1 MKNKLLLTTMVLLL
15 LLSPKVNFGQAP
27 NLGTTADFALFTSV
41 GAVSN
46 AGTTYLTKV
55 TGNVGT
61 NSAPTI
67 TGFGNVDGQMHYGGD
82 PASTQASADL
92 IIAYGD
98 ISTAIPTF
106 ALAPLIGNGQILNAG
121 VYAVTTPT
129 VTLDNDL
136 ILDGQ
141 GDPSALFIIHL
152 NGAFNTNANSEVVLI
167 NGAQACN
174 VYWKVEGQVAMAT
187 ETSMKGTLIVN
198 NAAIDM
204 ATGVTLEGRALST
217 AGAIT
222 VESLLAYTP
231 RGCGLPLLT
240 GPLAPNLASME
251 CYTIFSS
258 DGPVDNVGITNV
270 VGDVGTNNG
279 TVTGFDPLLV
289 VGIIHTVPDPSTVLA
304 ASDLLNAYADLNA
317 LPFDIELLFP
327 AQFGHNLVLTPHT
340 YIMNGAVTFT
350 DTVFLNA
357 EGNPNAVFVIQV
369 KGAFA
374 TTTFSNVV
382 MINGTKAENIYWMVD
397 GAVSINDFSIFN
409 GTIICNN
416 GAMDLTNGVELY
428 GRALTTT
435 GALSTFAINA
445 TMPPGCGGTAA
456 PLIITQPTDQTA
468 CNGDSVSFTVSATG
482 TNLTYQWR
490 IGTTNLVDGGNISG
504 ATTATL
510 TINPATLLD
519 VASNYNVVVTGD
531 FAPSETSNNV
541 SLTIN
546 PIATSN
552 TNATICQGD
561 SILIGGVFQNSPGI
575 YTDTIVGGSSL
586 GCDSVIST
594 TLTVNP
600 IATSNTST
608 SICQGDSILIGGI
621 FQNSPGNYNDTI
633 IGGSSLGCDS
643 VISTTLTVNP
653 IATSNTSTSIC
664 QGDSIL
670 IGGIFQNS
678 PGNYNDTIIG
688 GSSLGCDSVITITLT
703 VNPIATSNT
712 SASICQ
718 GDSILIG
725 GVFQNTAGNYTDT
738 IVGGSSLGCDSIITT
753 TLTVNPIATSNANA
767 SICQGDSI
775 LIGGVFQNTAGIYT
789 DTIVGGSSL
798 GCDSVITT
806 TLTVNPIATSN
817 ANAAICQGDSILIGG
832 VFQNTAGIY
841 TDTIVGGSS
850 LGCDSVITTTLTVNP
865 IATSNANAAICQG
878 DSILIGG
885 VFQNTA
891 GIYTDTI
898 VGGSSLGC
906 DSVITTTLSVNPIAT
921 SNANATICQGDS
933 ILIGGIFQNT
943 AGIYTD
949 TIVGG
954 SSLGCDSVITT
965 TLTVTLTPIAV
976 ATSNS
981 PICLGESINLNAATV
996 SGSTYDWTGPNG
1008 FVSSSQNP
1016 IILSATNLESGIY
1029 TLTVTNTSCSSF
1041 SSSNVTVV
1049 INDCSTD
1056 TSTVLDFNIPEGFSP
1071 NNDGINDLFVI
1082 RGIDRFPA
1090 NTFTIF
1096 NRWGDQIFEASPY
1109 KNEWDGKSSTGI
1121 RVGGD
1126 DLPVGTYFYLL
1137 DLGDGSEIYK
1147 GTIYLN
1153 K

>member
-1 MKNKLLLTTMVLLL
+1 MKNKLLLITIVLTLL
-15 LLSPKVNFGQAP
+15 FFPKVNFGQAP

-98 ISTAIPTF
+98 INVAVPTF
-106 ALAPLIGNGQILNAG
+106 FPAPLMGNGQILNAG
-121 VYAVTTPT
+121 VYSITAPT
-129 VTLDNDL
+129 ITLNLDLTLDA
-136 ILDGQ
+136 Q
-141 GDPSALFIIHL
+141 GDPSAIFIIQL
-152 NGAFNTNANSEVVLI
+152 NGAFSTNANSEVILV

-174 VYWKVEGQVAMAT
+174 VYWKVEGLVDMAT
-187 ETSMKGTLIVN
+187 GTSMKGTLIVN
-198 NAAIDM
+198 NAAINM
-204 ATGVTLEGRALST
+204 STGVTLEGRALST

-240 GPLAPNLASME
+240 GPLAPNLASIE

-270 VGDVGTNNG
+270 VGDIGTNNG
-279 TVTGFDPLLV
+279 TVTGYNPLLV

-304 ASDLLNAYADLNA
+304 ASDLLNAYAYLNA

-357 EGNPNAVFVIQV
+357 EGNPDAVFVIQV

-374 TTTFSNVV
+374 TTTFSNVM
-382 MINGTKAENIYWMVD
+382 MINGTKAENVYWMVD
-397 GAVSINDFSIFN
+397 GAVSINDFSVFN

-445 TMPPGCGGTAA
+445 TMPPGCGGTSA
-456 PLIITQPTDQTA
+456 PLIITQPTDQSA
-468 CNGDSVSFTVSATG
+468 CNGESVSFTVSATG

-510 TINPATLLD
+510 TINPATALD
-519 VASNYNVVVTGD
+519 VATDYNVVVTGD

-546 PIATSN
+546 PIATSSTNATICQGDSMLIGGVYQNTPGNYSDTIVGGSSLGCDSIVTITLIVNPIATSN

-561 SILIGGVFQNSPGI
+561 SILIGGVYQNTSGN
-575 YTDTIVGGSSL
+575 YADTIVGGSSL
-586 GCDSVIST
+586 GCDSVIT
-594 TLTVNP
+594 TILTVNP
-600 IATSNTST
+600 IATSNA
-608 SICQGDSILIGGI
+608 
-621 FQNSPGNYNDTI
+621 N
-633 IGGSSLGCDS
+633 
-643 VISTTLTVNP
+643 TT
-653 IATSNTSTSIC
+653 
-664 QGDSIL
+664 
-670 IGGIFQNS
+670 
-678 PGNYNDTIIG
+678 
-688 GSSLGCDSVITITLT
+688 
-703 VNPIATSNT
+703 
-712 SASICQ
+712 ICQ

-725 GVFQNTAGNYTDT
+725 GVYQNTSGNYADT
-738 IVGGSSLGCDSIITT
+738 IVGGSSLGCDSVITT
-753 TLTVNPIATSNANA
+753 TLIVNPIATSNTNA
-767 SICQGDSI
+767 TICQGDSI
-775 LIGGVFQNTAGIYT
+775 LINGVYQNTSGNYT

-806 TLTVNPIATSN
+806 ILT
-817 ANAAICQGDSILIGG
+817 
-832 VFQNTAGIY
+832 
-841 TDTIVGGSS
+841 
-850 LGCDSVITTTLTVNP
+850 
-865 IATSNANAAICQG
+865 
-878 DSILIGG
+878 
-885 VFQNTA
+885 
-891 GIYTDTI
+891 
-898 VGGSSLGC
+898 
-906 DSVITTTLSVNPIAT
+906 VNPIAT

-933 ILIGGIFQNT
+933 ILIYGVYQNT
-943 AGIYTD
+943 SGNYSD

-965 TLTVTLTPIAV
+965 TLIVNPI
-976 ATSNS
+976 ATSNTNAT
-981 PICLGESINLNAATV
+981 ICQGDSILI
-996 SGSTYDWTGPNG
+996 NG
-1008 FVSSSQNP
+1008 V
-1016 IILSATNLESGIY
+1016 
-1029 TLTVTNTSCSSF
+1029 
-1041 SSSNVTVV
+1041 
-1049 INDCSTD
+1049 
-1056 TSTVLDFNIPEGFSP
+1056 
-1071 NNDGINDLFVI
+1071 
-1082 RGIDRFPA
+1082 
-1090 NTFTIF
+1090 
-1096 NRWGDQIFEASPY
+1096 
-1109 KNEWDGKSSTGI
+1109 
-1121 RVGGD
+1121 
-1126 DLPVGTYFYLL
+1126 
-1137 DLGDGSEIYK
+1137 
-1147 GTIYLN
+1147 
-1153 K
+1153 